1 MIIGEPLVTPQE
13 LADRLGETFS
23 DAATIN
29 QAKAFIA
36 EASARV
42 RAAGSAGWTRT
53 NVPEIAYHICLAAAA
68 RGFLNP
74 AGIDSER
81 ADSLQ
86 ITRSKAATSG
96 TELTELE
103 RSELAAAAASSR
115 GGIFS
120 IPITRGDIAT
130 SDRTI
135 V

>member
-1 MIIGEPLVTPQE
+1 MIIGEPLVTTQE
-13 LADRLGETFS
+13 LADHLGESLT
-23 DAATIN
+23 DAVAIN
-29 QAKAFIA
+29 QAKSFIA
-36 EASARV
+36 QASARV
-42 RAAGSAGWTRT
+42 RAAGSASWNRT
-53 NVPEIAYHICLAAAA
+53 NCPEIAYHTCLAAAA
-68 RGFLNP
+68 RGYLNP

-86 ITRSKAATSG
+86 LTRSKAATSG

-103 RSELAAAAASSR
+103 RQELAAAASSG

-120 IPITRGDIAT
+120 VPITRGDIMT